1 MLRYFLSTTLITIS
15 LSFSSILSASA
26 NPINGKISQIIDADT
41 VVVNNNGSATKLQL
55 ACIDSP
61 DWINGQPQPHAETS
75 KKRLTQL
82 LPIGSSIRY
91 YSVGTVSGNR
101 VLAVIFNQ
109 NTNINLQMVTE
120 GQAKLHPNYRNS
132 CPSSATALSNAQTNA
147 QNRRLGIWSR

>member
-1 MLRYFLSTTLITIS
+1 MLRFFCSATLITIG

-26 NPINGKISQIIDADT
+26 NPINGKISQIVDGDT
-41 VVVNNNGSATKLQL
+41 VIVNNNTKLQL

-75 KKRLTQL
+75 KRRLTQL

-91 YSVGTVSGNR
+91 YRVGTVSGNR
-101 VLAVIFNQ
+101 VLAVILKG

-120 GQAKLHPNYRNS
+120 GQSKLHPNYRNS

-147 QNRRLGIWSR
+147 QNRRLGIWNR